1 MSDALGQLTTQI
13 ASLDKSINN
22 LSRNVGSLVKN
33 IGGGGGGG
41 GFGGGGGANVLD
53 NALSG
58 FGQALGGFGTIASGI
73 IRGGIMAMP
82 DVSATINRAA
92 GYYTAGVQAGGV
104 SRTTI
109 GRATFSGLGGGL
121 SGVGSDVAVG
131 QYLAGRG
138 MMFGTAANSTYMQT
152 VRSVGNAAKYLNMD
166 NQSAA
171 VAIEGLTS
179 GQTSANL
186 MQTMGVFTADPRT
199 GKEYT
204 MGQIFNQIAGRLT
217 AGQRRATVEE
227 TQASIR
233 RGNLGA
239 FLQNSGFDENQQT
252 LFKQFM
258 IERAKGN
265 NMDLSNNADMAKLYR
280 QAGLNPN
287 KMSMDIYQSETEVM
301 TAAEQP
307 YIQGMKE
314 AVGVIRQFNDVV
326 EKQLLPNFGKFNAML
341 QTIAGSRAGSGAI
354 TGGSAII
361 QGIGQIFGGGLD
373 LLIQLMG
380 RGRGGPAS
388 ENALSSFSGGPTGGS
403 GGMRKP
409 LDGGTVSARFGEK
422 GAIWVRGQHAGMDWA
437 TPEGSAVYAVADGV
451 VDGTSPGSGPY
462 SYGKNIVIDHG
473 NGLKTRYAH
482 LSMFEAHIGD
492 RVVAGQEIAKSGS
505 TGHTTG
511 AALHFEVIQNGTM
524 VNPEPFLSGS
534 KAIKGHTGKR
544 GGDKRYQT
552 VGFDS
557 IISTGISG
565 VSPVSQTLSQ
575 VLGAQVQS
583 SDNGTRTSKS
593 DKLAKGGPASG
604 NAMGVYSGAQVITG
618 GHSGGNHVTI
628 NLSLNNSSEEE
639 AKKFANLVKQ
649 YLETDNRLSNMGSF

>member
-1 MSDALGQLTTQI
+1 MPDALGQLTAQI
-13 ASLDKSINN
+13 AALDKSIDK
-22 LSRNVGSLVKN
+22 LSGSVGSLVKN
-33 IGGGGGGG
+33 VGGGGGGG
-41 GFGGGGGANVLD
+41 GTGY
-53 NALSG
+53 NALTN
-58 FGQALGGFGTIASGI
+58 ALGGFGQILGGFGQMATGV
-73 IRGGIMAMP
+73 IRGGVMAMP

-104 SRTTI
+104 ARTTI
-109 GRATFSGLGGGL
+109 GRATFSALGGGL

-217 AGQRRATVEE
+217 AGQKQATVEE

-239 FLQNSGFDENQQT
+239 FLQNSGFSEDQQT

-265 NMDLSNNADMAKLYR
+265 NMDLSNDADMAKLYR

-301 TAAEQP
+301 TAAEKP

-326 EKQLLPNFGKFNAML
+326 EKQLIPNFGKFNALL
-341 QTIAGSRAGSGAI
+341 QTVAGSRAGGGAI
-354 TGGSAII
+354 TAGMSII
-361 QGIGQIFGGGLD
+361 SGIGQIFGGGLD
-373 LLIQLMG
+373 VLIKLL
-380 RGRGGPAS
+380 GRGGGGIGGPSS
-388 ENALSSFSGGPTGGS
+388 ENALSSFSGGPTGG

-409 LDGGTVSARFGEK
+409 LDGGNVSARFGEK
-422 GAIWVRGQHAGMDWA
+422 GAIWARGYHAGMDWA

-451 VDGTSPGSGPY
+451 VDGTEPGSGPY

-482 LSMFEAHIGD
+482 LSMFEAHVGEQ
-492 RVVAGQEIAKSGS
+492 VVAGQEIAKSGS

-524 VNPEPFLSGS
+524 VNPEPFLSGGNP
-534 KAIKGHTGKR
+534 IKGHTGKR
-544 GGDKRYQT
+544 GADKRYQT

-565 VSPVSQTLSQ
+565 VSPISQTLSQ
-575 VLGAQVQS
+575 VLGAQVQV
-583 SDNGTRTSKS
+583 SDNGLPTSKT

-604 NAMGVYSGAQVITG
+604 NAMGGYSGAQVITG